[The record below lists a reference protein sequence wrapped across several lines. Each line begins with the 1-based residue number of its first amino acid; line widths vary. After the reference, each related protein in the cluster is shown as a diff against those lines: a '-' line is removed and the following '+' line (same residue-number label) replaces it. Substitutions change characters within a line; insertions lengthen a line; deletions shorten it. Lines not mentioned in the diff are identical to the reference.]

1 MTLTSKQIV
10 SLPVFTE
17 LGVKIGKVA
26 FLEFNEKEH
35 LIEKYAIKTS
45 GLMQL
50 IPTIILVSPKQIIEI
65 NSEQV
70 VVEDNIIKVLKKK
83 SKQKNRPVED
93 PSPVLF
99 IDLT

>member
-17 LGVKIGKVA
+17 SGVKIGKVA